1 MGINLLFCING
12 LRLEL
17 QNSYLHLIVIIKYTN
32 KTSLKEIYYRF
43 CCLKSI
49 EISAMAKLNLKTITR
64 NIFRLL
70 DYSGLTD
77 IMFANILGISEKQL
91 RLIYSDE
98 AEFNIDNINKACE
111 LFAVSISKINNEDIE
126 IENSFREKLASKHK
140 NNDEFN
146 SFLQLR
152 PSIRHAI
159 RFTLVQ
165 TFEFQN
171 NGLIVSE
178 IENLF
183 LAKGWN
189 YTSAYISTAMNRNN
203 DLVEIKG
210 KRIKNGKNVNVYT
223 TKK

>member
-1 MGINLLFCING
+1 
-12 LRLEL
+12 
-17 QNSYLHLIVIIKYTN
+17 
-32 KTSLKEIYYRF
+32 
-43 CCLKSI
+43 
-49 EISAMAKLNLKTITR
+49 MANLNLKTITK
-64 NIFRLL
+64 NIFKLL

-91 RLIYSDE
+91 RLIYSNE

-111 LFAVSISKINNEDIE
+111 LFVVSINKINNEHIE
-126 IENSFREKLASKHK
+126 IDNSFREKLAIKHK
-140 NNDEFN
+140 NNDEFS
-146 SFLQLR
+146 SFLELR

-159 RFTLVQ
+159 RFILVQ
-165 TFEFQN
+165 HLEFKN

-178 IENLF
+178 IENIF

-189 YTSAYISTAMNRNN
+189 YTSGYISTAMNRND

-210 KRIKNGKNVNVYT
+210 KRIKNGKKVNAYT